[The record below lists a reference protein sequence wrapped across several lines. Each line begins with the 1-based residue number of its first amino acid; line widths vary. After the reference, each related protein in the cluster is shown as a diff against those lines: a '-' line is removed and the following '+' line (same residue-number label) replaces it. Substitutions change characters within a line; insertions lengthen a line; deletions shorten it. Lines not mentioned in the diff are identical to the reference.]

1 MAILETA
8 PGGSWD
14 KDGASRRSALGGLV
28 LRVAKWMTATVIASA
43 AGLFVGFIV
52 FIYMLDRTEPTSI
65 RRGDGIVALTGGVD
79 RIGDA
84 VKWLGAGSG
93 RKLLISGV
101 SHDVTRERLAA
112 KEPGLR
118 RWLNCCVDIG
128 YVARNTV
135 GNAKEI
141 RHWADANGFRSL
153 VVVTSSY
160 HMPRALVELRRQ
172 VPEAD
177 LIPASVVTSKLEGM
191 DFWRHPDLVRTIGVE
206 YLKFLVA
213 YARAG
218 LTPARAIGDV
228 SDTANRRRA

>member
-8 PGGSWD
+8 PGSWD
-14 KDGASRRSALGGLV
+14 KDGAPRRLPPGV
-28 LRVAKWMTATVIASA
+28 VILRAAKWLAAAFAVSA
-43 AGLFVGFIV
+43 VALLVGFVIFV
-52 FIYMLDRTEPTSI
+52 AMLDRAEPTSI

-79 RIGDA
+79 RIDDA
-84 VKWLGAGSG
+84 AKWLAAGSG

-112 KEPGLR
+112 KVPGLR
-118 RWLNCCVDIG
+118 RWLGCCVDIG
-128 YVARNTV
+128 YAARNTV

-141 RHWADANGFRSL
+141 RHWAETNGFRSL

-160 HMPRALVELRRQ
+160 HMPRALVELRRHL
-172 VPEAD
+172 PGAD
-177 LIPASVVTSKLEGM
+177 LIPASVVTSKLQGM
-191 DFWRHPDLVRTIGVE
+191 DFWRHPDLARTIGVE

-213 YARAG
+213 WVRSG
-218 LTPARAIGDV
+218 LTPARPMGEI

>member
-8 PGGSWD
+8 PGSWD
-14 KDGASRRSALGGLV
+14 KDGAPRRPSPGGLL
-28 LRVAKWMTATVIASA
+28 LRAAKWTAVTAIAAVA
-43 AGLFVGFIV
+43 ALLLGFLA
-52 FIYMLDRTEPTSI
+52 FIAMLDRTEPASI
-65 RRGDGIVALTGGVD
+65 RRADGIVALTGGVD

-84 VKWLGAGSG
+84 IKWLGAGSG

-141 RHWADANGFRSL
+141 RHWADVNGFRSL

-172 VPEAD
+172 VPEAE
-177 LIPASVVTSKLEGM
+177 LIPASVVTTKLESM
-191 DFWRHPDLVRTIGVE
+191 DFWRHPELVRVIGVE

-213 YARAG
+213 WARAG
-218 LTPARAIGDV
+218 LTPGRSIGEI

>member
-1 MAILETA
+1 
-8 PGGSWD
+8 
-14 KDGASRRSALGGLV
+14 
-28 LRVAKWMTATVIASA
+28 
-43 AGLFVGFIV
+43 
-52 FIYMLDRTEPTSI
+52 MLDRTEPASI
-65 RRGDGIVALTGGVD
+65 RRADGIVALTGGVD

-112 KEPGLR
+112 KEPSMR
-118 RWLNCCVDIG
+118 RWLGCCIDIG
-128 YVARNTV
+128 YAARNTV

-141 RHWADANGFRSL
+141 RHWADTNGFRSL

-172 VPEAD
+172 VPEAE
-177 LIPASVVTSKLEGM
+177 LIPASVVTTKLEGM

-218 LTPARAIGDV
+218 LTPPRAMGEI

>member
-14 KDGASRRSALGGLV
+14 KDSAPRHPSHGGRL
-28 LRVAKWMTATVIASA
+28 LRAAKWMAGTVIASA
-43 AGLFVGFIV
+43 AALFLGFLI
-52 FIYMLDRTEPTSI
+52 FIAMLERSEPTAI

-79 RIGDA
+79 RISDA

-118 RWLNCCVDIG
+118 RWLACCIDIG

-177 LIPASVVTSKLEGM
+177 LIPASVVTTKLEGM
-191 DFWRHPDLVRTIGVE
+191 DFWRHPELVRVIGME

-213 YARAG
+213 WARAG
-218 LTPARAIGDV
+218 LTSARPMGEI